1 MQLQEFNK
9 PETPVHQEVWIQ
21 VFNRHYKISPCFL
34 VYNGKNKRVGTT
46 HLKKQNDSQNSLYE
60 KSGHPFSF

>member
-21 VFNRHYKISPCFL
+21 VFNRHGKISPYFL
-34 VYNGKNKRVGTT
+34 VYKGKNKRVGTRI
-46 HLKKQNDSQNSLYE
+46 LKKQNDSQNRLHE
-60 KSGHPFSF
+60 KSGHPFSL